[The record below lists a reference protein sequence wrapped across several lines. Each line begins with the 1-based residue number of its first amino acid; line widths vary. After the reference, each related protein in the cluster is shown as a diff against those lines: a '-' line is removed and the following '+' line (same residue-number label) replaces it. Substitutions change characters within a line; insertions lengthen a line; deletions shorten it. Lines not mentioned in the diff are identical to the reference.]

1 MKIYE
6 QYKHNEI
13 RIQQLMAYK
22 MLQF

>member
-1 MKIYE
+1 MKIHE

-13 RIQQLMAYK
+13 PIQQLMAYK